1 MQRHKQTPEQF
12 RRRTWPGTRY
22 PAGAGNQPVVGVT
35 WYAAS
40 AFAWWADAWLH
51 AIGVL
56 SPEEDVRL
64 PTEPEWE
71 RAAAYPPHLPGGSN
85 RAGRRNYPWGDW
97 TDREQAEAPPIP
109 ANISESGLHEPSAV
123 GIFPHGAAACGAE
136 ELAGNVWE
144 WCSSRYQDYP
154 LPPDLPA
161 ETYDTYRRH
170 ERTKRRFV
178 LRGGS
183 WRGDRTSARC
193 ACRLDL
199 PPGFVIDHSGV
210 RLARLFS
217 LGQ

>member
-1 MQRHKQTPEQF
+1 
-12 RRRTWPGTRY
+12 
-22 PAGAGNQPVVGVT
+22 
-35 WYAAS
+35 
-40 AFAWWADAWLH
+40 
-51 AIGVL
+51 
-56 SPEEDVRL
+56 VRL